1 MYLYFLSIFLISSF
15 GLITLLLFINCTP
28 ECDSPN
34 DISVRPPTRAGVQ
47 NTLPEMASDYWKF
60 STCIHL
66 ELCTHWAFLSTGT
79 AAILFFYLMQR

>member
-1 MYLYFLSIFLISSF
+1 MDLYFLSLPSF
-15 GLITLLLFINCTP
+15 GLITVLLSLNCTP

-47 NTLPEMASDYWKF
+47 NTLSEMVSDYGKCF
-60 STCIHL
+60 SVYIHL
-66 ELCTHWAFLSTGT
+66 QLCTHCAFLSTGT